1 MAETKIKSVPE
12 NVVERNIRLDGIVMD
27 YLLAHPEVFNS
38 LPEHFQLV
46 ILPTD
51 DPEIRAYNL
60 ELLDRFSRE
69 DKPIVFVRI
78 SSQIENSLESLPLNL
93 YVPLAA

>member
-1 MAETKIKSVPE
+1 MAEAKIKSAPE
-12 NVVERNIRLDGIVMD
+12 NVVERNIRLDGIVMGH
-27 YLLAHPEVFNS
+27 LLAHPEVFDS
-38 LPEHFQLV
+38 LPDTFQLV

-69 DKPIVFVRI
+69 DKPIVFIRT
-78 SSQIENSLESLPLNL
+78 SSQIEHSLESFPLNL